1 MQHRHPKRRQRFN
14 LLSRT
19 VTGEKQQREQGGKG
33 KTGKIHDDSLVVKN
47 DENAR
52 QAGYMLG
59 LRGRYS
65 QNSKPVQQPGSPL
78 KMKTLVHHRAALDI
92 RPQRFQPC

>member
-52 QAGYMLG
+52 QAG
-59 LRGRYS
+59 
-65 QNSKPVQQPGSPL
+65 
-78 KMKTLVHHRAALDI
+78 
-92 RPQRFQPC
+92 